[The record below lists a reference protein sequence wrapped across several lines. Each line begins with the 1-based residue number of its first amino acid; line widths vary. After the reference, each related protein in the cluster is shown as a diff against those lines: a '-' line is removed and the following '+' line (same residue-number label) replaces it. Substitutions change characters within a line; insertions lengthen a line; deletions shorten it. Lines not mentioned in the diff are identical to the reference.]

1 MKIKAFYLICLT
13 LVLILLVTEGYSQTN
28 TPPVTAA
35 TTPAV
40 TPAAI
45 TTNNPN
51 NLTRPSDDLGLP
63 EVDAYV
69 TNCYNVY
76 DQTNQA
82 STQLNAIEQQVIV
95 TKKINMDNNGIE
107 KQLTAF
113 NLQLT
118 TLNTDGQ
125 ALVASSSDMTANV
138 TNDLKGHPFKIPSAL
153 IRVRNSTKAVKLSL
167 KNIHTM
173 LTVTMVNINHR
184 LHPLSAADS
193 AKSKSDSTAR
203 GVANTGKTM
212 KTAISI
218 TGINFSSFNSLST
231 ELSNISSIKSIN
243 KKFKSSGTSTID
255 VVHYGTT
262 DDLLNTV
269 LSNCKDLVS
278 GKNVGSSESGK
289 ISLAF

>member
-1 MKIKAFYLICLT
+1 MLFI
-13 LVLILLVTEGYSQTN
+13 TEGYSQT

-35 TTPAV
+35 TTSPITPPAIV
-40 TPAAI
+40 K
-45 TTNNPN
+45 TNDPN

-76 DQTNQA
+76 DQTNQL

-95 TKKINMDNNGIE
+95 TKKVNMDNNGIE
-107 KQLTAF
+107 KQLTTF

-118 TLNTDGQ
+118 TLNTNGQ
-125 ALVASSSDMTANV
+125 ALVASSSDMSANV
-138 TNDLKGHPFKIPSAL
+138 TKDLKGHPFKIPSAL

-193 AKSKSDSTAR
+193 AKSKSDSSAR
-203 GVANTGKTM
+203 GLANIGKTM

-218 TGINFSSFNSLST
+218 TGIGFSSFNSLST
-231 ELSNISSIKSIN
+231 EINNMSGIKSIN
-243 KKFKSSGTSTID
+243 KKFNSSGTSTID

-262 DDLLNTV
+262 DELLNAV
-269 LSNCKDLVS
+269 LSTCKDIVS
-278 GKNVGSSESGK
+278 EKNVGSSEKGK